1 MPLDTV
7 HTVLTDRV
15 ARVTLHDPERRNAIT
30 PEMAGDLR
38 ATFDWLENEDDCGA
52 VVVTGAPPAFCAGA
66 DLRHLQSG
74 SQAGLRD
81 IYEAFLRIARSPL
94 PSVAAVNGV
103 AVGAGV
109 NIALC
114 CDVIL
119 TCPESRIDT
128 RFIRLGIHPGGGH
141 TWMLRHLVGEQGT
154 AALVLFGDVLDGAEA
169 ERVGFAWRCLPDAPQ
184 LLDAAHR
191 LASRAATA
199 SPDLVR
205 KAKET
210 IGDMGRITTHE
221 DAVDHELVAQVWSMG
236 LPDYQERL
244 ARARADIG
252 DTAP

>member
-15 ARVTLHDPERRNAIT
+15 ARVTLHDPARRNAIT
-30 PEMAGDLR
+30 PGMAGDLG

-66 DLRHLQSG
+66 DLRHLQSS
-74 SQAGLRD
+74 SQASLRD

-109 NIALC
+109 NVALC

-119 TCPESRIDT
+119 TCPAARIDT
-128 RFIRLGIHPGGGH
+128 RFLQLGVHPGGGH
-141 TWMLRHLVGEQGT
+141 TWMLRNVAGEQAA

-169 ERVGFAWRCLPDAPQ
+169 ARVGLAWRCLPDDE
-184 LLDAAHR
+184 LLGAAVEMAR
-191 LASRAATA
+191 RAAA
-199 SPDLVR
+199 VDPELVR
-205 KAKET
+205 RAKET
-210 IGDMGRITTHE
+210 IGDMGRVGTHE
-221 DAVDHELVAQVWSMG
+221 DAVDHELIAQVWSMSRPG
-236 LPDYQERL
+236 YQQRL
-244 ARARADIG
+244 AEARAALG
-252 DTAP
+252 DSG